1 MPPAVAARR
10 PGGRGDDMTSVLPGG
25 VAQGDTLMTL
35 DDLNAFGVALGKAV
49 ATSLPVVITLS
60 GDLGS
65 GKTTL
70 TRAIG
75 HGFGVLEPVTSP
87 TYSLVHEYAAT
98 GPKQFFHLDLYRIK
112 GPHELANIGWE
123 GLFTET
129 ALIVIE
135 WPDRAGGLLPDKV
148 VAITLAHVEGD
159 ETRRRVSW

>member
-1 MPPAVAARR
+1 
-10 PGGRGDDMTSVLPGG
+10 MTAFLPGG

-35 DDLNAFGVALGKAV
+35 DELNAFGVALGKAV
-49 ATSLPVVITLS
+49 ATTLPVVITLS
-60 GDLGS
+60 GDLGA

-87 TYSLVHEYAAT
+87 TYALVHEYSAT
-98 GPKQFFHLDLYRIK
+98 ASKHFYHLDLYRIK

-123 GLFTET
+123 GLFAEH

-135 WPDRAGGLLPDKV
+135 WPDRAGDLLPAEA

-159 ETRRRVSW
+159 ETRRRVRW